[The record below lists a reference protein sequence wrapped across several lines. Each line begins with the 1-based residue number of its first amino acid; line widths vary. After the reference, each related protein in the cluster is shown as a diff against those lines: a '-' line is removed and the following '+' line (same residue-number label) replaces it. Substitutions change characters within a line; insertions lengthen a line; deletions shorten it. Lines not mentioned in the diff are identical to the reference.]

1 MLFDWPI
8 LAYFI
13 DSIFR
18 FFANSAEMRVQT
30 CMESDSCDIM
40 IVAFHD
46 SYSNSG
52 VSCFNL
58 RLFDVKN
65 IINLCLKSFTFICV
79 ETAVQ

>member
-8 LAYFI
+8 LTYFI

-18 FFANSAEMRVQT
+18 FFADSAEMRVQT
-30 CMESDSCDIM
+30 CMQSDSCDIM

-46 SYSNSG
+46 SCSNSG
-52 VSCFNL
+52 LSCFIL
-58 RLFDVKN
+58 RSFDVKN
-65 IINLCLKSFTFICV
+65 IINLWLKSVTFICV